1 MFRASSLSILYR
13 ACISSILRARVSQKF
28 SFFNWQKLRLMLEPR
43 WGLEAS
49 CVHPPSLLRFL
60 GHGSFFCLSLVFH
73 CCCLFCFC
81 LGVSVHLLFCFV
93 VCVALFCVVF
103 ALFCFI
109 MFCFV
114 VFSFVLL
121 CFVYCFVC
129 MCVCVFYMRSISS

>member
-49 CVHPPSLLRFL
+49 CVHPPSLLPFL
-60 GHGSFFCLSLVFH
+60 GRGSFVCLSFVFG

-81 LGVSVHLLFCFV
+81 FGGLCSFVVLFYSMCRFILCCVVLFCFV
-93 VCVALFCVVF
+93 
-103 ALFCFI
+103 LFCFVL
-109 MFCFV
+109 FCFV
-114 VFSFVLL
+114 LFCLV
-121 CFVYCFVC
+121 
-129 MCVCVFYMRSISS
+129 MCFYMRSISS